1 MFLSETIRMLKLEI
15 PKIVPVKLNIIVE
28 SWRHVEN
35 YRIYE
40 ADAIQIA
47 SLRSINASEFYTAD
61 RKLCEIAGN
70 EGIKAICLD

>member
-1 MFLSETIRMLKLEI
+1 M
-15 PKIVPVKLNIIVE
+15 VVE
-28 SWRHVEN
+28 SWRLIEN

-47 SLRSINASEFYTAD
+47 SLRSVNASEFYTAD